1 MSAPTLHIIIA
12 STRPGRLG
20 PSVARWFHRF
30 ATEHGGF
37 DAKLV
42 DLADFELPVFDE
54 SNHPMMQQY
63 EHEHTRRWSASV
75 DAADA
80 YVFVMP
86 EYNFNPPPAFVN
98 ALDYLHKEWNY
109 KPAGFVNYSIGP
121 TGGIRAGQAA
131 KLLVTT
137 MKMMPMLEG
146 VMVPLVNNLIDEDGV
161 FHSNE
166 LIDNSAQT
174 LLDELLR
181 WACGLN
187 AIRTENFRA
196 LQAA

>member
-1 MSAPTLHIIIA
+1 MTPPKLHIIIS

-20 PSVARWFHRF
+20 PSVARWFHEF
-30 ATEHGGF
+30 ANDHGGF
-37 DAKLV
+37 NAKLV
-42 DLADFELPVFDE
+42 DLANFELPIFDE
-54 SNHPMMQQY
+54 PNHPMMQQY
-63 EHEHTRRWSASV
+63 EHEHTKRWSASV

-86 EYNFNPPPAFVN
+86 EYNFNPPPVFVN

-137 MKMMPMLEG
+137 MKMMPILEG
-146 VMVPLVNNLIDEDGV
+146 VMVPMANKQIDETGN
-161 FHSNE
+161 FTSNE
-166 LIDNSAQT
+166 LIDDSART
-174 LLDELLR
+174 MLNELLR
-181 WACGLN
+181 WADGLK
-187 AIRTENFRA
+187 AMRA
-196 LQAA
+196 DKLEGRQAA